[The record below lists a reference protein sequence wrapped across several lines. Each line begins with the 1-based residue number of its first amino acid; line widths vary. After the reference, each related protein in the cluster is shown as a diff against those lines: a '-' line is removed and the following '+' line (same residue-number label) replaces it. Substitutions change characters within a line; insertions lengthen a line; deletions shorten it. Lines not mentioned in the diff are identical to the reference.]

1 MGILHQIPKLI
12 NSPQEDLLWKLIC
25 WNAVDLDNMS
35 KSTYLVVCNWIK
47 SGLNTTSPPPK
58 KKEEKK
64 KLFQKY
70 VKSKSNI
77 LKRLD
82 ISIIWFAY
90 QWIQGAVILDWP
102 SNCWS
107 SGKTEGLAQSLFFF
121 SSWSNC
127 ISVPLPV
134 PITNCFP
141 FGLQHTDIQRIDHK
155 SKTWY
160 SRFCNPIPAFVTL
173 SIQ

>member
-1 MGILHQIPKLI
+1 MQWIWIICLNQHIWLYASGWNQVKIPPP
-12 NSPQEDLLWKLIC
+12 SP
-25 WNAVDLDNMS
+25 
-35 KSTYLVVCNWIK
+35 
-47 SGLNTTSPPPK
+47 PHPPK
-58 KKEEKK
+58 KKEKK
-64 KLFQKY
+64 KEKLFQKY

-141 FGLQHTDIQRIDHK
+141 FGLQHTDIQRIYHT
-155 SKTWY
+155 SKY
-160 SRFCNPIPAFVTL
+160 SRFCNPIPAFVTV